1 MKIQQAPTPPTPP
14 RPRPE
19 PARPDPVEI
28 WAQGLKDQIP
38 EGRCLIVESPDGQ
51 QYRINGTKISTHE
64 GRLSNVTQF
73 FGAAVQEIQ
82 AAIAAGPN
90 LALLGATEVVKPMVL
105 NNAPAAVVSQ
115 IDSWYQPAVQGVS
128 IALAALSFSQ
138 KYRALQ
144 QRRAIGMMSSPMQKV
159 GLAMS
164 ALHVGTSAV
173 GLAGLAGAA
182 ISPTLQAYAPLATG
196 IALAGNVACFGF
208 NWLEYFQNRSQT
220 LHPLGDDH
228 RPPQA

>member
-14 RPRPE
+14 RPRPT
-19 PARPDPVEI
+19 PVRPDPVEV
-28 WAQGLKDQIP
+28 WAEGLKDQIP
-38 EGRCLIVESPDGQ
+38 EGRCLIVESPEGQ
-51 QYRINGTKISTHE
+51 QYRINGSKISTHDS
-64 GRLSNVTQF
+64 RLGNVTQF

-90 LALLGATEVVKPMVL
+90 LALLGATEVVKPLVL
-105 NNAPAAVVSQ
+105 NQAPPAVVAH
-115 IDSWYQPAVQGVS
+115 IDSWYQPAIQGVS
-128 IALAALSFSQ
+128 IGLAVVNFSQ
-138 KYRALQ
+138 RYRDFQ
-144 QRRAIGMMSSPMQKV
+144 HRRAVGMMTSPMQKV

-164 ALHVGTSAV
+164 ALHVGTTAV

-182 ISPTLQAYAPLATG
+182 LSPTLQAYAPMATG

-208 NWLEYFQNRSQT
+208 NWLEYFQTRSQT

-228 RPPQA
+228 RPPSA